1 MTKIKDLLKKHWGYS
16 AFRPGQKEL
25 IDAVLAGQDSLA
37 LLPTGGGKS
46 LCFQLPGIYQEG
58 ICIVIS
64 PLLALMQDQ
73 VESLTKK
80 GIKALQLKSGMSY
93 DDINRTL
100 DNCIYGHYKFLY
112 LSPERLQQNLILERI
127 QQMKVSFIA
136 VDEAHCISSWGHD
149 FRPAFRNINQ
159 LRNYLPGISVIALT
173 ATATKKVEKD
183 IVEQLALEKPF
194 IFRQSYERPN
204 IQFVV
209 KPYEDKRYYLQWYFK
224 KYKELGI
231 IYVRNRKTSLELAQ
245 FLKTQ
250 NISAQAFHG
259 GLPSQEKEN
268 ILTDWQKE
276 KLQIIVAT
284 TAFGMGIDKA
294 NVRHV
299 IHFHLPES
307 LESYYQEAGRAGRDG
322 LPARAIILYNDSD
335 FTLLKNQFLLPLPSV
350 KEIKHVYKKLNTMFS
365 IAFGEGLNETYNFSF
380 FNFCKKYQL
389 NTQKTYLALNTLER
403 LGILTFAGEYSQ
415 KTALQFLIN
424 SKQLFTFL
432 ERHRRYSFLLEN
444 LFRIQGGFFEFKKE
458 VPLERLSEKTGL
470 DKAKIIEQLQELA
483 NQELID
489 LSHKNQDTTLT
500 FLVPREDER
509 SINPFA
515 KYIRAQK
522 ENKELKIKAVED
534 YVLSQDNCLV
544 IQLLHYFDEKK
555 TKACGQCSW
564 CLNQKKTAQT
574 KGNLK
579 EIKTYFCQ
587 VLEQTPTNLK
597 ELVLNAPFSEADA
610 LYTLRLMHE
619 KKIIEKSSH
628 DIIRLKK

>member
-46 LCFQLPGIYQEG
+46 LCYQLPGIYQEG

-183 IVEQLALEKPF
+183 IVEQLALNKPF

-268 ILTDWQKE
+268 ILTD
-276 KLQIIVAT
+276 
-284 TAFGMGIDKA
+284 
-294 NVRHV
+294 
-299 IHFHLPES
+299 
-307 LESYYQEAGRAGRDG
+307 
-322 LPARAIILYNDSD
+322 
-335 FTLLKNQFLLPLPSV
+335 
-350 KEIKHVYKKLNTMFS
+350 
-365 IAFGEGLNETYNFSF
+365 
-380 FNFCKKYQL
+380 
-389 NTQKTYLALNTLER
+389 
-403 LGILTFAGEYSQ
+403 
-415 KTALQFLIN
+415 
-424 SKQLFTFL
+424 
-432 ERHRRYSFLLEN
+432 
-444 LFRIQGGFFEFKKE
+444 
-458 VPLERLSEKTGL
+458 
-470 DKAKIIEQLQELA
+470 
-483 NQELID
+483 
-489 LSHKNQDTTLT
+489 
-500 FLVPREDER
+500 
-509 SINPFA
+509 
-515 KYIRAQK
+515 
-522 ENKELKIKAVED
+522 
-534 YVLSQDNCLV
+534 
-544 IQLLHYFDEKK
+544 
-555 TKACGQCSW
+555 
-564 CLNQKKTAQT
+564 
-574 KGNLK
+574 
-579 EIKTYFCQ
+579 
-587 VLEQTPTNLK
+587 
-597 ELVLNAPFSEADA
+597 
-610 LYTLRLMHE
+610 
-619 KKIIEKSSH
+619 
-628 DIIRLKK
+628 

>member
-46 LCFQLPGIYQEG
+46 LCYQLPGIYQEG

-127 QQMKVSFIA
+127 QQMKVSFVA

-149 FRPAFRNINQ
+149 FRPAFRNIIQ

-183 IVEQLALEKPF
+183 IVEQLALDKPF

-350 KEIKHVYKKLNTMFS
+350 KEIKQVYKKLNTMFS

-555 TKACGQCSW
+555 SKACGQCSW